1 MKPKQKKRKETNC
14 WLVRHIALPNIAASL
29 RQLTMESTTASHGAS
44 GELRSQWSNP
54 GDIFSLL
61 LLIGGDIVQKAIA
74 QLVGKHVRLSTKGQ
88 KFGITPVAF
97 SFGWVTYAF
106 VSLMSAVGDHQLMP
120 SPDLPCI
127 VLNAENGFVTNNK
140 SWILGRV
147 LRDHESANEVD
158 PAIVSIRIDVF
169 DQKLIHRADIDFV
182 WVLGWVVMIIQTVLS
197 VVPWIVYGDWAIF
210 LITIC
215 GTVLALVTGALP
227 QWQIEKWA
235 GRPLGDGKKKVTCL
249 TRGNGS
255 SHIMVLLGDSGA
267 WDVESLAGAK
277 ATVPKGTVFITVVLA
292 VLWTALLISASGL
305 KEHSW
310 FLVGVGGIGM
320 LQNLYAAGSPRGAG
334 TSNFHITER
343 RPRSTIIAKRQKIN
357 DIGDSDDDVRD
368 VSTDWLAPLQEDEI
382 VNVMGAL
389 MELEKDVPEA
399 GLALLKTFFP
409 GGLRY
414 KGERI
419 RYKLQ
424 RKFWKKAF
432 RTADARASATEAQ
445 NAPV

>member
-1 MKPKQKKRKETNC
+1 M
-14 WLVRHIALPNIAASL
+14 A
-29 RQLTMESTTASHGAS
+29 STTTSHDTS
-44 GELRSQWSNP
+44 GELRNQWTNP

-61 LLIGGDIVQKAIA
+61 QLIGGDIVQKAMA
-74 QLVGKHVRLSTKGQ
+74 QLVGKHVKLTEKGH

-97 SFGWVTYAF
+97 SFGWVAYMF

-120 SPDLPCI
+120 TPDLPCI
-127 VLNAENGFVTNNK
+127 VVNGENGFVTNNK
-140 SWILGRV
+140 SWILSRI

-169 DQKLIHRADIDFV
+169 DQQPIRSADIDFV
-182 WVLGWVVMIIQTVLS
+182 WVLGWSIMIVQIILS
-197 VVPWIVYGDWAIF
+197 IIPWIVYGDWAIF

-215 GTVLALVTGALP
+215 GTVLALVAGALP
-227 QWQIEKWA
+227 QWQMEKWA
-235 GRPLGDGKKKVTCL
+235 GRPLGVGKKKVTCL
-249 TRGNGS
+249 MRGNGS
-255 SHIMVLLGDSGA
+255 SHIMVLLGDSGS

-277 ATVPKGTVFITVVLA
+277 TKQRKGTVLVTVILA

-320 LQNLYAAGSPRGAG
+320 LQNLYAAGTHRAARTSKFHLTKRG
-334 TSNFHITER
+334 
-343 RPRSTIIAKRQKIN
+343 PRSTIIASRKKVE
-357 DIGDSDDDVRD
+357 DVGDSDDDVKD
-368 VSTDWLAPLQEDEI
+368 TSTDWLTPLPKGEI

-399 GLALLKTFFP
+399 GLALLKVFFP

-414 KGERI
+414 KRERI
-419 RYKLQ
+419 KYKLQ
-424 RKFWKKAF
+424 RRFWKKAF
-432 RTADARASATEAQ
+432 RSADTRASTTKAQTAT
-445 NAPV
+445 V

>member
-1 MKPKQKKRKETNC
+1 
-14 WLVRHIALPNIAASL
+14 
-29 RQLTMESTTASHGAS
+29 MESTTASHDAS
-44 GELRSQWSNP
+44 GELRSQWTNP

-74 QLVGKHVRLSTKGQ
+74 QLVGKHVKLTEKGQ

-97 SFGWVTYAF
+97 SFGWVAYAF

-120 SPDLPCI
+120 TPDLPCI
-127 VLNAENGFVTNNK
+127 VINVENGFVTNNK
-140 SWILGRV
+140 SWILGRI

-158 PAIVSIRIDVF
+158 PATVSIRIDVF
-169 DQKLIHRADIDFV
+169 DQKPIRRADIDFV
-182 WVLGWVVMIIQTVLS
+182 WVLGWVVMIVQIVLS
-197 VVPWIVYGDWAIF
+197 IVPWIVYDDWAIF

-215 GTVLALVTGALP
+215 GTILALVTGALP
-227 QWQIEKWA
+227 QWQMEKWA
-235 GRPLGDGKKKVTCL
+235 GRPLGAGKKKVTCL

-255 SHIMVLLGDSGA
+255 SHIMVLLGDSDA

-277 ATVPKGTVFITVVLA
+277 SKVLKGTVLVTMVLA

-320 LQNLYAAGSPRGAG
+320 LQNLYAAGSYREAG
-334 TSNFHITER
+334 TSNFHITKR
-343 RPRSTIIAKRQKIN
+343 GPRSTIIARRQKVK
-357 DIGDSDDDVRD
+357 DIGDSDDDVKD
-368 VSTDWLAPLQEDEI
+368 TSTDWLTPLPEDEI

-399 GLALLKTFFP
+399 GLALLKAFFP

-419 RYKLQ
+419 KYKLQ

-432 RTADARASATEAQ
+432 RTADTRASAAKAQ
-445 NAPV
+445 IGTV